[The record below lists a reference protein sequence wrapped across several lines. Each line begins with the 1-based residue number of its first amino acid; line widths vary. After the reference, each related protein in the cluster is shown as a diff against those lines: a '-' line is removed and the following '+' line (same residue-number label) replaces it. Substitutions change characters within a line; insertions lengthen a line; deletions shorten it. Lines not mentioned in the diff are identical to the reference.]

1 MLNKVKY
8 SQTSCICCLSED
20 ERLQIEHSRKI
31 DRDLAA
37 LKRRF
42 KATQKIVLLGAGES
56 GKSTFLKQM
65 QVRIKHFKNC
75 VKI

>member
-1 MLNKVKY
+1 MNLNIE
-8 SQTSCICCLSED
+8 SILTMCCMSEED
-20 ERLQIEHSRKI
+20 RLQLERSKRI

-56 GKSTFLKQM
+56 GKVRFSFFL
-65 QVRIKHFKNC
+65 FK
-75 VKI
+75 

>member
-1 MLNKVKY
+1 M
-8 SQTSCICCLSED
+8 SEED
-20 ERLQIEHSRKI
+20 RLQLERSKRI

-56 GKSTFLKQM
+56 GK
-65 QVRIKHFKNC
+65 VRFSFFS
-75 VKI
+75 V